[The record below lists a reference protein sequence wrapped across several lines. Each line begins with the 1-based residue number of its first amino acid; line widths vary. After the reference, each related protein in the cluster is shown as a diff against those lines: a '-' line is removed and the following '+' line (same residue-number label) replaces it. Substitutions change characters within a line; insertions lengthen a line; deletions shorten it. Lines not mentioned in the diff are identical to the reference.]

1 MTSGRF
7 RNLPVVDDSGVISMA
22 GITGVCRALLDIGFP
37 GPRGVGRGS
46 RGTGGAGCRGPVSL
60 PGVRRLWL

>member
-7 RNLPVVDDSGVISMA
+7 RHLPLVDDSGVIGMVD
-22 GITGVCRALLDIGFP
+22 ITDVCRALLDIGLP

-46 RGTGGAGCRGPVSL
+46 RGTGGAGHRGPASL
-60 PGVRRLWL
+60 PGMRRLWP